1 MADGQI
7 ALRFSRISV
16 YDDVSL
22 LLPTFLHNSLYFLP
36 RTMEKYLVAVDQSVK
51 VIFG

>member
-1 MADGQI
+1 MADSQI
-7 ALRFSRISV
+7 ALRLSRISV

-22 LLPTFLHNSLYFLP
+22 FLPTFLHNSLYFLP
-36 RTMEKYLVAVDQSVK
+36 RTLEKYIVAVARSVK